1 MINPIARAQSV
12 RPTGKAGALP
22 HTMPPPKAFFAAKN
36 AKAKANTAPAKS
48 KDDDEVDEDVD
59 AAQED
64 DQGDSSKSQPTFNI
78 DAKEANSFLDFFHS
92 MEAPQAQTIRFF
104 HRKKDGDYYT
114 CHGADALFIA
124 QECFHTMS
132 VVKYIGK
139 NNDLSSVAVS
149 IPNFNSFVT
158 RLLTE
163 KNYRVEV
170 WGESRS
176 SSMKNSWTLI
186 KQGSPGNL
194 ESFEDTIFDNG
205 GNVQDTPTAVCV
217 QIVSDASGWRVGIA
231 YCDNTLKSLGFCEF
245 IDSDQL
251 SGLEA
256 AIVRLGARECIA
268 AEDKLRS
275 PVEGSKLREVLE
287 RCEVVLTERK
297 SKDFNIRD
305 IEQDLARLV
314 GSEVNKLDFTQLE
327 NKNAMAAAACLIK
340 YMDLL
345 SDSALLGKFKVTQ
358 FSLDQ
363 HMRLDSAA
371 MRALNL
377 LPQSTDANKNMSLY
391 GLLNKCK
398 TAIGSRL
405 LLRWIKQPLLD
416 QSEIEAR
423 LDLVET
429 LIEDIQMRQ
438 SMQEVY
444 LRHVP
449 DLSLLARKFQRK
461 AKASLMDAWRLYQF
475 VLQIPAMRQALEDC
489 SSQHSELVRERLV
502 EPLSGL
508 EQDFKPYEQL
518 IEQSL
523 DLEGIDQ
530 HEYRINPKYNAE
542 LQQLAEERDE
552 VRAEIEQARSQAAK
566 RLGLTDDKVKL
577 EKSKDKV
584 YALRV
589 TRKDE
594 KILRSKTGTFTVLET
609 RKDGV
614 KFTCKELK
622 PLAERHRDI
631 DTEYDGIQAALVT
644 KVMDII
650 STYAPAVENLCG
662 IVATLDVLVSLAHV
676 SASAPIP
683 YTRPTLTPAGEGN
696 LVLKDARHPCVE
708 VMEDV
713 SFIANDIEL
722 RRDAGRVQIITG
734 PNMGG
739 KSTYIRQA
747 GVIVLMAQVPPRSR
761 ALPRHFFLSRS
772 LACSRSLV
780 PKVRC

>member
-1 MINPIARAQSV
+1 
-12 RPTGKAGALP
+12 
-22 HTMPPPKAFFAAKN
+22 MPPPSWLGKS
-36 AKAKANTAPAKS
+36 KAKGTTAPS
-48 KDDDEVDEDVD
+48 KGKDEDDAEDDVD
-59 AAQED
+59 VAQED
-64 DQGDSSKSQPTFNI
+64 DQGETSKGQPTINM
-78 DAKEANSFLDFFHS
+78 DAKEAGSFLDFFNS
-92 MEAPQAQTIRFF
+92 MEPSQAQTIRFF
-104 HRKKDGDYYT
+104 QRKKDGDYYT
-114 CHGADALFIA
+114 CHGPDALYIA

-170 WGESRS
+170 WGESRASGKS
-176 SSMKNSWTLI
+176 SWVLL

-217 QIVSDASGWRVGIA
+217 QIMPDASGWRVGIA
-231 YCDNTLKSLGFCEF
+231 YCDNTLKSIGFCEF

-256 AIVRLGARECIA
+256 ALVRLGARECIA

-275 PVEGSKLREVLE
+275 PVEGAKLREVLE
-287 RCEVVLTERK
+287 RCEIVLTERK
-297 SKDFNIRD
+297 PKDFNIRD

-345 SDSALLGKFKVTQ
+345 ADSALLGKFKVTH
-358 FSLDQ
+358 FSLEQ

-398 TAIGSRL
+398 TAVGSRL

-416 QSEIEAR
+416 CSEIEAR

-429 LIEDIQMRQ
+429 FVEDIQTRQ
-438 SMQEVY
+438 AMQEVY

-449 DLSLLARKFQRK
+449 DLSLLARKLQRR

-475 VLQIPAMRQALEDC
+475 VLQLPAMRQALEEC
-489 SSQHSELVRERLV
+489 ATRHEGLVRARLV
-502 EPLSGL
+502 EPLTAL
-508 EQDFKPYEQL
+508 EADFKPYEQL

-530 HEYRINPKYNAE
+530 HEYRINPRYNPE
-542 LQQLAEERDE
+542 LQQLAEERDG
-552 VRAEIEQARSQAAK
+552 VRQEIEAARSQAAK

-631 DTEYDGIQAALVT
+631 DAEYDGIQGALVA

-650 STYAPAVENLCG
+650 ATYAPAVESLCAV
-662 IVATLDVLVSLAHV
+662 VASLDVLVALAHV

-683 YTRPTLTPAGEGN
+683 YVRPALTAAGEGS
-696 LVLKDARHPCVE
+696 LVLKEARHPCVE

-747 GVIVLMAQVPPRSR
+747 GVIVLMAQVCETAQPDSAAAPCRR
-761 ALPRHFFLSRS
+761 A
-772 LACSRSLV
+772 ACADSCAA
-780 PKVRC
+780 RCACNPEGFGLMMAC